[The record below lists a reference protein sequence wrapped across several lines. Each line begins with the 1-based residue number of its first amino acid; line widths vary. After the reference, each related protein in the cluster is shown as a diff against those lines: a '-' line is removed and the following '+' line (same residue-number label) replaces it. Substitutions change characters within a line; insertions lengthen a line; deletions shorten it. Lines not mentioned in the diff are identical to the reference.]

1 MVDWVLRLG
10 KIQKELQNFPLIKVN
25 NKAFLDYILSK
36 LTRFGIKE
44 IVLLCSYKSAIFF
57 KKYNNKKINNVKIIC
72 IKEKKLMG
80 TYGALLNAK
89 KKLNNFFFLFNGDT
103 YFNVNLRD
111 FQKKY
116 NPKYFMLYC
125 TIKNKKIY
133 QDILQLKKIK
143 LVQ

>member
-1 MVDWVLRLG
+1 M
-10 KIQKELQNFPLIKVN
+10 
-25 NKAFLDYILSK
+25 FLDYILSN

-116 NPKYFMLYC
+116 NPKYFCSIALSKQKITRY
-125 TIKNKKIY
+125 TAKK
-133 QDILQLKKIK
+133 K
-143 LVQ
+143 

>member
-1 MVDWVLRLG
+1 
-10 KIQKELQNFPLIKVN
+10 
-25 NKAFLDYILSK
+25 
-36 LTRFGIKE
+36 
-44 IVLLCSYKSAIFF
+44 
-57 KKYNNKKINNVKIIC
+57 
-72 IKEKKLMG
+72 MG

-111 FQKKY
+111 FQKKNIIQSIFALLHY
-116 NPKYFMLYC
+116 QS
-125 TIKNKKIY
+125 KKIY